1 LSINIAKDRSNGLN
15 NLIIIF
21 LVYDGFGNVWVDSLI
36 DVWVHSEITEMLN
49 WKGNVIRVAWRH
61 VSVSPMSTFII
72 DSK

>member
-61 VSVSPMSTFII
+61 LSVSPMSTFII